1 MKEFHGYEDRSFILD
16 TNYLSLDLLYRKVSP
31 EVFRQ
36 IVIGLKHLEEADRL
50 MKTQRP
56 EDAEVFSISCPE
68 LHYLVKKEKKEEVE
82 KDGNNES

>member
-1 MKEFHGYEDRSFILD
+1 MKYFNVYEDKGFILD
-16 TNYLSLDLLYRKVSP
+16 TNCLSLDLLYRKVSP
-31 EVFRQ
+31 EVFGQ
-36 IVIGLKHLEEADRL
+36 IVIGLKHLEEADKL

-68 LHYLVKKEKKEEVE
+68 LHYLVKKKEVE